1 MKDILEIS
9 RNQHKDVME
18 QTISKQSL
26 LELANKYIKQSHL
39 LPKGKQ
45 TWFDKQVLSAEK
57 WSIINI

>member
-18 QTISKQSL
+18 QTISKQLL
-26 LELANKYIKQSHL
+26 LELAKKYIKQSHL

-45 TWFDKQVLSAEK
+45 TWFDR
-57 WSIINI
+57 